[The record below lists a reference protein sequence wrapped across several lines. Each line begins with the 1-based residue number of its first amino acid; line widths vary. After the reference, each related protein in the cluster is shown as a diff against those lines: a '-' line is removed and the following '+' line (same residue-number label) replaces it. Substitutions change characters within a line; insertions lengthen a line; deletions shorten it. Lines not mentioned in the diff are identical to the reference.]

1 MNGKMKKVVIGIAIV
16 VAIVL
21 VIGFVPLMDVPYQD
35 TETYYVDEPYQDVET
50 YTETELVPQ
59 VEILEH
65 HMDIVGDVLWILGKV
80 KNSSNITFATLDV
93 SIHAICPVRD
103 VEDSYYAKSVVL
115 DYPVAFKPGEV
126 RDFSATF
133 DRNLV
138 EDSYS
143 LKIYQPLA
151 EIVVEKERTV
161 TKYRQVERE
170 RAVTR
175 YKKGSIFEYLHSRC

>member
-1 MNGKMKKVVIGIAIV
+1 MKKIVIGIVIA

-21 VIGFVPLMDVPYQD
+21 VIGFVPIVEVPYQD
-35 TETYYVDEPYQDVET
+35 TETYYEDEPYQDVET

-59 VEILEH
+59 VEIIES
-65 HMDIVGDVLWILGKV
+65 HMNIVGDVLWVRGKV
-80 KNSSNITFATLDV
+80 KNSGNITFATLDV

-103 VEDSYYAKSVVL
+103 VEDAYDAKSVVL

-133 DRNLV
+133 NRNIV
-138 EDSYS
+138 EDGYT

-161 TKYRQVERE
+161 TKYSQVEKE
-170 RAVTR
+170 RTVTH
-175 YKKGSIFEYLHSRC
+175 YKKGSIFEYLRSRF